1 MHKLIVT
8 SAAYRQSSVDRP
20 EAFALD
26 SDNRFLWRMNRR
38 RLDAE
43 EVRDAVLA
51 IAGTLDPDRG
61 GPGFEP
67 FRFKDDHSPIYDHE
81 DVDRW
86 LAPECH
92 RRSIYRF
99 TVRSVPQ
106 PFLECMDA
114 ADPNLNVPVRSS
126 TITALQALALWN
138 DPFLLDQAR
147 AFARRVEVGSSPIED
162 RVDAAVRLAYGRP
175 SRPEERASLSDLAGR
190 RGMSTVTRLLFNA
203 NEFLFVD

>member
-1 MHKLIVT
+1 MT
-8 SAAYRQSSVDRP
+8 SATYRQSSADRP
-20 EAFALD
+20 DGLAAD
-26 SDNRFLWRMNRR
+26 ADNRLLWRMNRR

-43 EVRDAVLA
+43 EVRDAALA
-51 IAGTLDPDRG
+51 VAGTLDRSRG

-81 DVDRW
+81 DLARL
-86 LAPECH
+86 LAPECR

-126 TITALQALALWN
+126 TITALAGLGAL
-138 DPFLLDQAR
+138 
-147 AFARRVEVGSSPIED
+147 E
-162 RVDAAVRLAYGRP
+162 
-175 SRPEERASLSDLAGR
+175 
-190 RGMSTVTRLLFNA
+190 
-203 NEFLFVD
+203 